1 MKQIYTILFDLDG
14 TIVNTA
20 PDLMAAHNHVMKKYG
35 YAQKKLEDIK
45 SLAGKGAWIMMQR
58 SFKEEIKDEKVK
70 KEMTKEF
77 IDFYSKNIDRASVP
91 IKGTID
97 FLVWAKSKNI
107 SMAVCTNKQERLASD
122 LLKKLD
128 MYKYFEYVAGSDTF
142 AFNKPDPRHLTD
154 VVEIIGGDLKKTIM
168 VGDSEVDAMSAH
180 NAKLPFVL
188 VKDGYTEKTEKEIK
202 HDELISDFVNFEKIL
217 KNIYDNF
224 CPFFSFSNILFY
236 NVFHSWP

>member
-1 MKQIYTILFDLDG
+1 MSQIYTILFDLDG

-77 IDFYSKNIDRASVP
+77 IDFYSKNIDKASVP

-97 FLVWAKSKNI
+97 FLGWAKSKNI

-128 MYKYFEYVAGSDTF
+128 MYKYFDYVAGSDTF

-180 NAKLPFVL
+180 NAKIPFVL

-217 KNIYDNF
+217 QKY
-224 CPFFSFSNILFY
+224 L
-236 NVFHSWP
+236 